1 MSLSPQRLPHLELV
15 LASKSPAR
23 LATLRAA
30 GIEPHVRVS
39 TADEAAILKGMCA
52 EPVGQVMALAVAK
65 ALDVVD
71 ALRAE
76 NASPGTGVAAPA
88 AASAEAEPAAEPA
101 VEPGTAGAP
110 LAPLVLGCDS
120 MLEIDGEVWGK
131 PHTPELARERLR
143 AMSGSS
149 GILHTGHCLANS
161 ANRHFTAAV
170 SHARVHIAPMTDAE
184 IEAYVATGEPLHV
197 AGSFTVD
204 GLGGPFIERVDGD
217 YHGVVG
223 LSLPLL
229 RQMMSAHG
237 LSLTQLWTSNEAA
250 FGELDERAT
259 RFLLSERPFLPARDS
274 DGFLLCG
281 CGRRHWGLGGAA
293 GLAAFRERAGRRE
306 VLLQLRSPWS
316 HGGATWGVPGGAI
329 EWCES
334 PWEGAVR
341 EFGEETGIGAELLAP
356 VAPQG
361 SGTTP
366 GGACPVVPKA
376 CEDFGPDADLPAGC
390 TRTAMG
396 ALEGKAAHLEIHQ
409 DWTYATFLARCAAGA
424 EARPNRESAEL
435 RWVGIDGPLPEPL
448 HPAFAESWPALREA
462 IARA

>member
-1 MSLSPQRLPHLELV
+1 MSPQRLPHLELV

-30 GIEPHVRVS
+30 GIDPLVRVS
-39 TADEAAILKGMCA
+39 SADEAAILDGICA
-52 EPVGQVMALAVAK
+52 GPAGQVMALAVAK

-76 NASPGTGVAAPA
+76 NPAFAGERPASGPDGTGTPGT
-88 AASAEAEPAAEPA
+88 S
-101 VEPGTAGAP
+101 GT

-143 AMSGSS
+143 AMSGNS
-149 GILHTGHCLANS
+149 GILHTGHCLVNT
-161 ANRHFTAAV
+161 ANRLFTAAV

-184 IEAYVATGEPLHV
+184 IDAYVATGEPLHV

-204 GLGGPFIERVDGD
+204 GLGGPFIDRVDGD

-229 RQMMSAHG
+229 RQLMSAHG
-237 LSLTQLWTSNEAA
+237 LSLTQLWTSNEPA
-250 FGELDERAT
+250 FGALDEHALH
-259 RFLLSERPFLPARDS
+259 FLASERTFLPARDS

-281 CGRRHWGLGGAA
+281 CGQRHWGLGGAA
-293 GLAAFRERAGRRE
+293 GLAAFRERDGQRE

-341 EFGEETGIGAELLAP
+341 EFAEETGIEAELLRP
-356 VAPQG
+356 VAASGPDSAPDVSG
-361 SGTTP
+361 STQ
-366 GGACPVVPKA
+366 AADSPVVPGDRPA
-376 CEDFGPDADLPAGC
+376 FGPDADLPAGC
-390 TRTAMG
+390 TRAEMG
-396 ALEGKAAHLEIHQ
+396 SLDGKVAHLDIHQ
-409 DWTYATFLARCAAGA
+409 DWTYATFVARCEAQA
-424 EARPNRESAEL
+424 EARPNRESTEL
-435 RWVGIDGPLPEPL
+435 RWVSIDGPLPQPL
-448 HPAFAESWPALREA
+448 HHAFAESWPALREA